1 MAAFFGNKLVLP
13 IGCSCITDVQLQLT
27 PGHRYVPYFFD
38 WAGCT
43 IDATIEILNRD
54 GAPFIEHAGDLELV
68 NGRVRAKNVPG
79 VHLWHINSFLG
90 LPDLQR
96 ISSLA
101 DYPAGVEKFIH
112 YHRVMMSRLGS
123 DHDEIHCVWTNVQPN
138 LIHHAEMAGEPRSAY
153 FLTVE
158 RYAAIK
164 ESCKRLRARKIA
176 VWFVCHKDD
185 VDGSLAGKDDVTVME
200 VPRSRDEY
208 QGAPGLFAPVLE
220 KMGISRAAQAVAGR
234 NG

>member
-13 IGCSCITDVQLQLT
+13 VGCSCITDVQLQIT
-27 PGHRYVPYFFD
+27 PGARYVPYFFD

-43 IDATIEILNRD
+43 IDATIEILNRS
-54 GAPFIEHAGDLELV
+54 GAPFIEQADDLELV
-68 NGRVRAKNVPG
+68 NGRARAKKIAG

-90 LPDLQR
+90 LPELQR

-101 DYPAGVEKFIH
+101 DYPEGVEKFIH
-112 YHRVMMSRLGS
+112 YHRTMMSRLMS

-138 LIHHAEMAGEPRSAY
+138 LIHHATNAGEPRAAY
-153 FLTVE
+153 FLTAE

-176 VWFVCHKDD
+176 AWFVCHGEDM
-185 VDGSLAGKDDVTVME
+185 DGSLAGKDDVTVMDL
-200 VPRSRDEY
+200 PRSRSDFH
-208 QGAPGLFAPVLE
+208 GTPGLFDPVLE
-220 KMGISRAAQAVAGR
+220 KMGISRAAQAVGGR